1 MAVMFNGALPALF
14 NVTLDGALVVPS
26 VVVENVMLEEDRLA
40 CGADPVPVS
49 ETVCG
54 EPAALSLTLSVVAKL
69 PPVDGSK
76 VTEIL
81 QLPPAASV
89 DEHVVVSVNADDPVP
104 PPIEM
109 AIPVRLA
116 LPGFDRVT
124 D

>member
-1 MAVMFNGALPALF
+1 LF

-26 VVVENVMLEEDRLA
+26 VVVENAMLEEDRLA
-40 CGADPVPVS
+40 CGAAPVPLS

-54 EPAALSLTLSVVAKL
+54 EPAALSLTLSVAAKL
-69 PPVDGSK
+69 PPVEGTK

-89 DEHVVVSVNADDPVP
+89 DWHVVVSVNAEDAAP

-109 AIPVRLA
+109 PIPVRLA

-124 D
+124 G